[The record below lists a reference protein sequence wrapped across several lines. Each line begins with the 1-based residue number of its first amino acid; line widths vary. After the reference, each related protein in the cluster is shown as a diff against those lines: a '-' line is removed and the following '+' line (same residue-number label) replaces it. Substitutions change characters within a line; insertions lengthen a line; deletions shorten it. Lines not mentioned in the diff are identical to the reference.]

1 MRVLHLGPSEARGG
15 ISAVIS
21 ILTDVNGKK
30 ASHSVLNT
38 YSSRSL
44 VGKVLAFFR
53 ARREIKAHLK
63 SNSFDIYHIHCASDF
78 SFIRKAN
85 YARLLLSREQHVIL
99 HLHSGNIVQWLKK
112 KNRFKRYE
120 DIFSNERMKVI
131 CLSDAWKERI
141 QPLLGEVHVIENPVH
156 PRHKPTKSKQEGK
169 ICLIGRKDSVK
180 GHDFAIDLIDRLN
193 KKGHDFHLYC
203 TGITNS
209 VSENTTALGWISE
222 QKKVDLLSTSVLT
235 LLPSKYEGLPLAALE
250 SLACKKVK
258 NNQPLYPGR
267 RFPNDVG
274 RVHCHTLL
282 NNNSGKNSDIYH
294 IWYMNG
300 NLKAKVRIRVRDGK
314 EIPAFSHREINSKDK
329 GTWKVEITDSD
340 KKILD
345 TVIFEVV

>member
-1 MRVLHLGPSEARGG
+1 MIFDILGLFRTFIQQLDPRLIMRVLHLGPSEARGG

-21 ILTDVNGKK
+21 ILTDVDGKK

-63 SNSFDIYHIHCASDF
+63 SSSFDIYHIHCASDF

-99 HLHSGNIVQWLKK
+99 HLHSGNIVQWLKE

-120 DIFSNERMKVI
+120 DIFSNERVKVI

-222 QKKVDLLSTSVLT
+222 QEKVDLLSSSILT

-250 SLACKKVK
+250 SLACNTQVLA
-258 NNQPLYPGR
+258 NESLIGLPAIIE
-267 RFPNDVG
+267 
-274 RVHCHTLL
+274 T
-282 NNNSGKNSDIYH
+282 
-294 IWYMNG
+294 
-300 NLKAKVRIRVRDGK
+300 AKDFDF
-314 EIPAFSHREINSKDK
+314 EDWE
-329 GTWKVEITDSD
+329 
-340 KKILD
+340 KKIIDLAKQTQD
-345 TVIFEVV
+345 SFELIDSVKGYEKEVICQKWQEFYDRIID

>member
-21 ILTDVNGKK
+21 ILSDVEGGK

-38 YSSRSL
+38 YSSGNL
-44 VGKVLAFFR
+44 VGKALAFLR
-53 ARREIKAHLK
+53 ARRAIKAHLK

-85 YARLLLSREQHVIL
+85 YARLLLSKERHVIL
-99 HLHSGNIVQWLKK
+99 HLHSGNIVQWLKE

-120 DIFSNERMKVI
+120 DIFSNERVKVI

-141 QPLLGEVHVIENPVH
+141 QPLLGEVHVIENPIH
-156 PRHKPTKSKQEGK
+156 PRHKPTKGKEEGK

-180 GHDFAIDLIDRLN
+180 GHAFAIELIERLN

-209 VSENTTALGWISE
+209 VSENTTPLGWISE
-222 QKKVDLLSTSVLT
+222 QEKVDLLSSSILT

-250 SLACKKVK
+250 SLACNTQVLA
-258 NNQPLYPGR
+258 NQSLIGLPAIIETA
-267 RFPNDVG
+267 NDF
-274 RVHCHTLL
+274 
-282 NNNSGKNSDIYH
+282 DFED
-294 IWYMNG
+294 W
-300 NLKAKVRIRVRDGK
+300 
-314 EIPAFSHREINSKDK
+314 E
-329 GTWKVEITDSD
+329 
-340 KKILD
+340 KKIIDLAKQTQD
-345 TVIFEVV
+345 GFELIDSVKGYEKEVVCQKWQEFYDRIID